1 MANTTKKTDMIK
13 IYSNEK
19 SVSHQPRTG
28 ELYWLWEKN
37 PSEKECYI
45 EKTREEVAR
54 ELRQSKGFR
63 RMVDSGI
70 LFVKDEAIVEEFNL
84 SCLDGY
90 IKSIDELTKFIDTC
104 TVAEFEDYC
113 QYAPESMIENI
124 AVICTEHELTDTRK
138 IRIYEEY
145 TGKDLLAFYKDNA
158 EVMDNIEVKSQEK
171 KPARKK
177 KVIKE

>member
-1 MANTTKKTDMIK
+1 MANTTKKTDIIK

-19 SVSHQPRTG
+19 SASHQPRTG

-45 EKTREEVAR
+45 EKTREEVVR

-63 RMVDSGI
+63 RMVENGS
-70 LFVKDEAIVEEFNL
+70 LFIKDKEIVDEFNL
-84 SCLDGY
+84 NCLDGY
-90 IKSIDELTKFIDTC
+90 VKSISELTTFIDTC
-104 TVAEFEDYC
+104 TVDDFDDYC
-113 QYAPESMIENI
+113 QYAPQSMIDNI

-138 IRIYEEY
+138 IRIYQEY
-145 TGKDLLAFYKDNA
+145 TGKDLLAFYEDNKEVVENA
-158 EVMDNIEVKSQEK
+158 ETTPSEK